1 MKSFEYFQKDT
12 VNMKSESKFTEIFHN
27 FVFHEEWQNHFSF
40 QEPQRWM
47 LPKQVSWL
55 MWNEIC
61 RNFIHCYK
69 PKFDVLR
76 VILPENSK
84 PFWHKLRTLFAHFW
98 RLEFVNESREL
109 LLKCLWMIHQE
120 IRTHFVHFATKIWD
134 ELPWNSETL
143 RPLWWFHIL
152 TWNLKS
158 IRSRHVETIF
168 LKENK

>member
-1 MKSFEYFQKDT
+1 MKNDKIIFFSATSILYDSPQKLETFCQYIQSVFDT
-12 VNMKSESKFTEIFHN
+12 NFGHFLPTFDGWNLLTNLEKFCPSVQCCFNMKIG
-27 FVFHEEWQNHFSF
+27 
-40 QEPQRWM
+40 
-47 LPKQVSWL
+47 
-55 MWNEIC
+55 
-61 RNFIHCYK
+61 
-69 PKFDVLR
+69 D
-76 VILPENSK
+76 ILPVDLK
-84 PFWHKLRTLFAHFW
+84 PFRHEIQTYFAHFW